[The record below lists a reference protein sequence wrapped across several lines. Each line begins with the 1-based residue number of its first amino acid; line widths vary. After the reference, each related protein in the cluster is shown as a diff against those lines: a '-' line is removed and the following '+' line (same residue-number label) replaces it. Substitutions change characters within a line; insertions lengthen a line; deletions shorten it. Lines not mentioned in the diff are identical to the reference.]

1 MSDDIT
7 DVKADGEN
15 TIIIKMKSPDF
26 KSRLFSELSNQ
37 DFDID
42 CFKVCEP
49 SLNDIFVQYTEV
61 GV

>member
-7 DVKADGEN
+7 DVKNDGEN
-15 TIIIKMKSPDF
+15 TVIIKMKSPDL
-26 KSRLFSELSNQ
+26 KSRLFAELSSQ